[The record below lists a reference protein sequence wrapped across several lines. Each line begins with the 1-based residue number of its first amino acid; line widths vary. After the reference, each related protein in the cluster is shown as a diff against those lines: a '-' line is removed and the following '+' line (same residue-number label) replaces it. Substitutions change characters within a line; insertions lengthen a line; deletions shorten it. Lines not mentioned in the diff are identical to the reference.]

1 MAANNKEE
9 KKLNPFVEGVLGVAS
24 LALITVVGFFVFFAF
39 DILLLD
45 FDPIGKLVQL
55 IFEFLL
61 KIRKELKIWQKTGSF
76 FEPVF
81 FSLQKIHFK
90 KITILFFNNDK
101 VSFAFFA
108 FFCVFGQKRNSQFF
122 NYVFW

>member
-9 KKLNPFVEGVLGVAS
+9 KKLNPFVECVLGVAS

-55 IFEFLL
+55 IF
-61 KIRKELKIWQKTGSF
+61 
-76 FEPVF
+76 
-81 FSLQKIHFK
+81 
-90 KITILFFNNDK
+90 
-101 VSFAFFA
+101 
-108 FFCVFGQKRNSQFF
+108 
-122 NYVFW
+122 